1 MKRNEPPEATS
12 GPKGPAQR
20 VKPLRRRGAARSI
33 QEHAPELAGAFDLLD
48 HPDGWYWVA
57 ANGRQQFGPFETAEM
72 ARADRDRVSEE
83 SVNEAETEREA
94 EQELGIDDA
103 VREEI
108 GSRFDNTDP

>member
-1 MKRNEPPEATS
+1 MKRNGPPAPTS
-12 GPKGPAQR
+12 DPKAPAQR

-33 QEHAPELAGAFDLLD
+33 EEHAPELPGDAGLLD

-57 ANGRQQFGPFETAEM
+57 ANGRQQFGPFETAAL

-103 VREEI
+103 VREGI
-108 GSRFDNTDP
+108 GTRFDNTDQ